1 MPKIV
6 DKEFGEI
13 TIRRNGLTRNL
24 RISISPSGG
33 VRVSSP
39 SILPVAIVK
48 QYVNASRN
56 KIRQLLNNS
65 SSEHTYTDG
74 EQVGKEHAIHIKP
87 GASLMASRHGKLISL
102 TMPNEYSVEDSSVQ
116 QLLRKEAGIALRL
129 EAKKYLP
136 RRLEALANTMNVN
149 YAKVRLSHAS
159 SRWGSCSSSG
169 TISLN
174 IALMK
179 LPYELIDY
187 VLIHE
192 LSHVTHMNHSKF
204 FWLEVAQ
211 YDPYF
216 KRHRTDLKKHT
227 PSI

>member
-1 MPKIV
+1 MPKIL

-13 TIRRNGLTRNL
+13 IIRRNGLTKNL
-24 RISISPSGG
+24 RISISPNGS

-48 QYVNASRN
+48 QYVNASRG
-56 KIRQLLNNS
+56 KIRQLLSYS
-65 SSEHTYTDG
+65 SSEHAYEDG
-74 EQVGKEHAIHIKP
+74 ERIGKEHAVHVKH
-87 GASLMASRHGKLISL
+87 GSMLDVSRHGKIITVSLPPSHDLI
-102 TMPNEYSVEDSSVQ
+102 DDHVQ
-116 QLLRKEAGIALRL
+116 NILRKEVGEALRL

-136 RRLEALANTMNVN
+136 RRLQVLSDTMNVS

-179 LPYELIDY
+179 LSYELIDY
-187 VLIHE
+187 VIVHE
-192 LSHVTHMNHSKF
+192 LAHVSHMNHSKF
-204 FWLEVAQ
+204 FWQEVGK
-211 YDPYF
+211 YDPKF
-216 KRHRTDLKKHT
+216 KQHRAALKKHT

>member
-1 MPKIV
+1 MPKIL

-13 TIRRNGLTRNL
+13 TIRRNGLTKNL
-24 RISISPSGG
+24 RISISPNGS

-48 QYVNASRN
+48 QYVNASRG
-56 KIRQLLNNS
+56 KIRQLLSYND
-65 SSEHTYTDG
+65 SEHSYQDG
-74 EQVGKEHAIHIKP
+74 ERVGKEHAIHVKE
-87 GASLMASRHGKLISL
+87 GGTLAVLKHSKLITVILPS
-102 TMPNEYSVEDSSVQ
+102 NYSIEDNTVQ
-116 QLLRKEAGIALRL
+116 NLLRKEVGAALRL

-136 RRLEALANTMNVN
+136 RRLQLLSETMHVN

-187 VLIHE
+187 VIVHE
-192 LSHVTHMNHSKF
+192 LSHVSHMNHSKF
-204 FWLEVAQ
+204 FWEEVVK
-211 YDPYF
+211 YDPQF
-216 KRHRTDLKKHT
+216 KQHRAELKKHT